1 MTFFYYIS
9 YKVSKS
15 YSYCCTFSFN
25 STFILDHLESTYSIL
40 KVSLGRL
47 FVAMFFLDPM
57 RIPCSRDNLNI
68 GLIKGPHVDLVQL
81 SKEIKYY
88 RIPYNPVACL
98 QENILK

>member
-1 MTFFYYIS
+1 M
-9 YKVSKS
+9 
-15 YSYCCTFSFN
+15 SFP
-25 STFILDHLESTYSIL
+25 
-40 KVSLGRL
+40 
-47 FVAMFFLDPM
+47 DPM